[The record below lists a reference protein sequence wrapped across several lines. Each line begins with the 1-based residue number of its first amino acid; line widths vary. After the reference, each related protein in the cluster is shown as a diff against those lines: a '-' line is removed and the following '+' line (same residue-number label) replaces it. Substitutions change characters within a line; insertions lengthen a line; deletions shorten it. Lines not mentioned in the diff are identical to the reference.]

1 VGPTVIMQPTAES
14 LKWMKGHSLLILLLL
29 YVEWNIWYSIEQL
42 VTGVKLQSIQREQ
55 EEGEL
60 LP

>member
-1 VGPTVIMQPTAES
+1 MQPTAES